1 MPISESP
8 LYSCAILDPKI
19 YLTGDEDEFIKMWY
33 NRLGDTSVITFKR
46 FCEYV
51 SSFLLPV
58 VGEGTIQS
66 FDLRHKKADIQ
77 SEMYDGKL
85 NCMGTVRSET
95 KLVMGSGTGP
105 LYLFR

>member
-1 MPISESP
+1 MQISDSP

-51 SSFLLPV
+51 SLSYC
-58 VGEGTIQS
+58 
-66 FDLRHKKADIQ
+66 RWW
-77 SEMYDGKL
+77 
-85 NCMGTVRSET
+85 VRAPYRALT
-95 KLVMGSGTGP
+95 
-105 LYLFR
+105 